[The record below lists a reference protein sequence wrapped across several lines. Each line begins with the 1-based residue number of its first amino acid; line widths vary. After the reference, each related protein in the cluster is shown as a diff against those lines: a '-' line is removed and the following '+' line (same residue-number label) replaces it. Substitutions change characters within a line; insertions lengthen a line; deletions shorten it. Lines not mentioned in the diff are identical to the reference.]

1 MIYFRLTSL
10 VQVFI
15 WANFGG
21 TFELPGRL
29 ARFSNGLTG
38 FDKIMTIVDMEF
50 LEREP
55 QLQVLKS
62 ALSEARAGTGRIA
75 LVNGEAGIGK
85 STLVSQFTNSYRNA
99 VRVLWGGCDPLFTP
113 RPLGPLHDIA
123 PQMGGSFP
131 ALLSSAAPPNSI
143 FSAVLEE
150 FQRRPAIVVVED
162 VHWADE
168 ATLDLLRF
176 LGRRAA
182 QTSALL
188 VLTYRDDEL
197 SPRHPLRTLLG
208 DFAASPAAR
217 RLPLPPLSEQ
227 AVRSMIGDT
236 GVDPTALYQQTRGN
250 PFYVT
255 EVLANP
261 DASLPATIRDVVLAR
276 AAKLS
281 ASGHAVL
288 EAAAVIGERVPLWL
302 LEQVTGAEAP
312 AAEECMA
319 IGMLYAHETEL
330 AFRHELARQAIYE
343 MISPSR
349 RQVLHRLV
357 LDALITSPATRQDL
371 ARLTHHAEAARDRGA
386 ILAYAPAAASV
397 ASGAGAHREA
407 ASLYKLAI
415 EQADDLPLPE
425 RAALFEEYSIECDVI
440 DERPTAI
447 SARRQ
452 AADLWQQAGDLLKYG
467 DSLGKLALLLHLV
480 GEGEEAAKV
489 NKTAINALKPL
500 PPNLELVTV
509 YNSQAV
515 LFLAKQENEEG
526 VKLAENAIKLI
537 HQLDNLDKLPRLV
550 ETLGLCWL
558 HLDHARGIEH
568 LERSLDLAIE
578 YGQSMRIANSY
589 ANLSSVYVEFF
600 QLARAKQFIASALA
614 YVAERDLKF
623 ARMYITAW
631 QAQLYLLQ
639 GHWQKAEEAAGE
651 VLQSP
656 ETSIGSRGPALMAL
670 GRLRARRGD
679 READSALAESL
690 ELLFSLGFGQREG
703 LVRTAL
709 AEAAWLAG
717 DPETTLKEAR
727 VVYDRAL
734 RQHHPWVA
742 GELAYWRWKCGERVE
757 LLEWMAQPYILQI
770 RGDWQAAAD
779 AWEALGCPYEQARA
793 LALGDVEAQAAALQM
808 FEQLGARPAA
818 DEARRK
824 LQAAGVRSI
833 PRGPRQATLENPYQ
847 LTNRQMQVL
856 ALLTENLTNAEIAA
870 RLVISPKTAGHH
882 VSAVLARLNVKSR
895 EQAAELARKN
905 PALNPQK

>member
-1 MIYFRLTSL
+1 M
-10 VQVFI
+10 
-15 WANFGG
+15 
-21 TFELPGRL
+21 
-29 ARFSNGLTG
+29 
-38 FDKIMTIVDMEF
+38 
-50 LEREP
+50 
-55 QLQVLKS
+55 
-62 ALSEARAGTGRIA
+62 
-75 LVNGEAGIGK
+75 
-85 STLVSQFTNSYRNA
+85 
-99 VRVLWGGCDPLFTP
+99 LWGACDPLFTP

-123 PQMGGSFP
+123 PQIGGSFP
-131 ALLSSAAPPNSI
+131 ALLSSEAPRNSI

-162 VHWADE
+162 IHWADE

-182 QTSALL
+182 QTLALL

-208 DFAASPAAR
+208 DFAVSPAAR
-217 RLPLPPLSEQ
+217 RLPIPPLSKQ
-227 AVRSMIGDT
+227 AVRTLIGEAD
-236 GVDPTALYQQTRGN
+236 VDLAAVYQQTKGN

-255 EVLANP
+255 EVLASP
-261 DASLPATIRDVVLAR
+261 DAGLPATIRDVVLAR
-276 AAKLS
+276 AARLS

-288 EAAAVIGERVPLWL
+288 EAAAVIGERVPPWL
-302 LEQVTGAEAP
+302 LDRVTGAEAP

-330 AFRHELARQAIYE
+330 AFRHELARKAIYE
-343 MISPSR
+343 TISPSR

-357 LDALITSPATRQDL
+357 LEALKASPATRQDL
-371 ARLTHHAEAARDRGA
+371 ARLTHHAAAASDREA
-386 ILAYAPAAASV
+386 ILTFAPAAASQ
-397 ASGAGAHREA
+397 ASGAGAHRDA
-407 ASLYKLAI
+407 GSLYKLAI
-415 EQADDLPLPE
+415 QHSEDLPLPE

-440 DERPTAI
+440 DERPMAI

-452 AADLWQQAGDLLKYG
+452 AADLWQQAGNSLKYG

-480 GEGEEAAKV
+480 GQGEEAARV
-489 NKTAINALKPL
+489 NDAAIEVLESL
-500 PPNLELVTV
+500 PPNPELVTV

-515 LFLAKQENEEG
+515 LFLARQENEKG
-526 VKLAENAIKLI
+526 VKLAESAIKLI
-537 HQLDNLDKLPRLV
+537 HQLDNLNKLPRLV

-558 HLDHARGIEH
+558 HLDHVRGIEH

-578 YGQSMRIANSY
+578 LGQSMRIANSY

-600 QLARAKQFIASALA
+600 QLAQAEQFIAGALA
-614 YVAERDLKF
+614 FVAERDLEF
-623 ARMYITAW
+623 ARMYIMAW
-631 QAQLYLLQ
+631 QAQLFLLQ
-639 GHWQKAEEAAGE
+639 GHWQKAEEAAE
-651 VLQSP
+651 DVLQSP
-656 ETSIGSRGPALMAL
+656 GTSIGSRGPALMAL

-679 READSALAESL
+679 READTALAESL

-703 LVRTAL
+703 MVRAAL

-717 DPETTLKEAR
+717 DPETTLTEAR

-734 RQHHPWVA
+734 QQHHPWVA

-757 LLEWMAQPYILQI
+757 LFDWMAQPYVLDIS
-770 RGDWQAAAD
+770 GDWQAAAA
-779 AWEALGCPYEQARA
+779 AWEELGCHYEQARA
-793 LALGDVEAQAAALQM
+793 LAEGDVEAQAAALQI

-818 DEARRK
+818 DEVRRK
-824 LQAAGVRSI
+824 LQAAGVQSI

-895 EQAAELARKN
+895 EEAAELARKN
-905 PALNPQK
+905 PDLNPQK